1 MEDTLGHLPRHSGC
15 YGNAVV
21 TALLVGLLALLL
33 AALLDL

>member
-1 MEDTLGHLPRHSGC
+1 MVDHHHGGHRPPVVRLGML
-15 YGNAVV
+15 